1 MCTNSRRSQ
10 SHFMYLSSV
19 LPTPR
24 LQTPAPP
31 PPWPQHPQQT
41 AESRG
46 KASRNRWVDHITTYH
61 RLTVHS
67 TQSLNVCR
75 NLFKVTSTHMQCR
88 WFHWHCS
95 GYYRAD
101 MLFPSL
107 GLSARTPQPSLKRD
121 PAQPRSPEVSSSV
134 VGRNR
139 SWGVEPRHRRWVPC
153 ASYVSTQR

>member
-1 MCTNSRRSQ
+1 MWNSRRSQ
-10 SHFMYLSSV
+10 IHFMYLSSV

-31 PPWPQHPQQT
+31 TPTTNSWV
-41 AESRG
+41 EG
-46 KASRNRWVDHITTYH
+46 KGLQEQVGRSYH

-67 TQSLNVCR
+67 TQSLNACR

-107 GLSARTPQPSLKRD
+107 GLSARTPQPNLKLD
-121 PAQPRSPEVSSSV
+121 PTQPWSPEVSSSV

-139 SWGVEPRHRRWVPC
+139 SWGVEPRHRRWGPW